1 MPGTIGEPRRLRN
14 LRERLMPPRA
24 NCLIRSR
31 RELFL
36 ILYDVFT
43 LFPFPCIVPFT
54 ALRFVHCFVLRLMG
68 ARLEIANHKLHYNTK
83 LHCRSGRTL

>member
-1 MPGTIGEPRRLRN
+1 MPGTIGEPRWLRN

-36 ILYDVFT
+36 IL
-43 LFPFPCIVPFT
+43 LPFLLYSRFH
-54 ALRFVHCFVLRLMG
+54 ALRRCDSFIVLFS
-68 ARLEIANHKLHYNTK
+68 A
-83 LHCRSGRTL
+83 